1 MMIRIRIVKRWIQIR
16 IKVMRIRNPGRNI
29 SFVTDGGEKRST
41 MIKKI
46 QVKSIYLENEK
57 SKSLPWH
64 NHIRQLF
71 ILVVPVVDVGERND
85 HCKQSE

>member
-1 MMIRIRIVKRWIQIR
+1 MGKD
-16 IKVMRIRNPGRNI
+16 K
-29 SFVTDGGEKRST
+29 D
-41 MIKKI
+41 KKLWNKI
-46 QVKSIYLENEK
+46 LVKSIYLESDK

-64 NHIRQLF
+64 YHIRQLF